1 MTSHMK
7 KKKVK
12 RYQEGG
18 EAEDKKRGLA
28 ASNKEGSV
36 GFFERLRMGNIDD
49 PKSEAYK
56 RFGAG
61 RGKAETTKQ
70 KEAIKV
76 VQGSANPFQGGD
88 VDPFSAVRKPSGEI
102 MREPAKEPAKT
113 PAKAKPA
120 IVTKEQLKASGFDN
134 LRDYLNDKRGLK
146 RRVTKDSEG
155 KTASGMPREARGTQ
169 DEGDAGEAEARK
181 ALADSRAKERAKRN
195 QITDPGLTQSQ
206 AAAQRTAEV
215 KRDSAKTGSQRLA
228 EKADRA
234 GNIYARGQA
243 PRQSDQEKQAAAR
256 KKLGTVPPRPPR
268 GFSSPASRKAW
279 DDKYGDQ
286 YEPSGRKKPGAAS
299 KGKDEMG
306 DYTPFRKGGTVSS
319 ASRRGD
325 GIAMRGKTR
334 GRMV

>member
-1 MTSHMK
+1 M
-7 KKKVK
+7 
-12 RYQEGG
+12 
-18 EAEDKKRGLA
+18 EDKKPAKA
-28 ASNKEGSV
+28 ASN
-36 GFFERLRMGNIDD
+36 
-49 PKSEAYK
+49 
-56 RFGAG
+56 
-61 RGKAETTKQ
+61 
-70 KEAIKV
+70 
-76 VQGSANPFQGGD
+76 
-88 VDPFSAVRKPSGEI
+88 
-102 MREPAKEPAKT
+102 
-113 PAKAKPA
+113 PA
-120 IVTKEQLKASGFDN
+120 IVTIEQLKASRFDN
-134 LRDYLNDKRGLK
+134 LRDYLNDQRGLT
-146 RRVTKDSEG
+146 RRGES
-155 KTASGMPREARGTQ
+155 SPRKPAADKAVSRGPYRGTQ

-181 ALADSRAKERAKRN
+181 ALADSRAKERAKRD

-243 PRQSDQEKQAAAR
+243 PRQSDQEKQDAAR

>member
-61 RGKAETTKQ
+61 RGQTETAKEKA
-70 KEAIKV
+70 AIKAYKGPSEPRF
-76 VQGSANPFQGGD
+76 GSYDSPSPFTGSTG
-88 VDPFSAVRKPSGEI
+88 AT
-102 MREPAKEPAKT
+102 KEPAKA
-113 PAKAKPA
+113 AKPAKPA

-134 LRDYLNDKRGLK
+134 LRDYLNAQRGLR

-181 ALADSRAKERAKRN
+181 VQEAKMAKAREMRK
-195 QITDPGLTQSQ
+195 QTDPGDVPADVRRTQE
-206 AAAQRTAEV
+206 A
-215 KRDSAKTGSQRLA
+215 SAKSKRRDMTGFAQMPFS
-228 EKADRA
+228 
-234 GNIYARGQA
+234 
-243 PRQSDQEKQAAAR
+243 KQMEYLRTKGKEGTGFKTKEGSTR
-256 KKLGTVPPRPPR
+256 K
-268 GFSSPASRKAW
+268 
-279 DDKYGDQ
+279 
-286 YEPSGRKKPGAAS
+286 
-299 KGKDEMG
+299 KDEMG
-306 DYTPFRKGGTVSS
+306 DYTPFKKGGTVSS
-319 ASRRGD
+319 ASKRGD

>member
-7 KKKVK
+7 KKKAK
-12 RYQEGG
+12 RYQAGG

-28 ASNKEGSV
+28 ASNKEGNV

-49 PKSEAYK
+49 PTSEAYK

-61 RGKAETTKQ
+61 RGKAET
-70 KEAIKV
+70 
-76 VQGSANPFQGGD
+76 
-88 VDPFSAVRKPSGEI
+88 
-102 MREPAKEPAKT
+102 AKT
-113 PAKAKPA
+113 KASTIDQIGDRERMEAFTAGPLKSQATPTKPAAPTKAKPA
-120 IVTKEQLKASGFDN
+120 IVTEEQLKASRFDN
-134 LRDYLNDKRGLK
+134 LRDYLNDQQGLTRRGE
-146 RRVTKDSEG
+146 S
-155 KTASGMPREARGTQ
+155 SPRKPAANKAAVSRGPSRGTQ
-169 DEGDAGEAEARK
+169 DEGDAGEEAARK
-181 ALADSRAKERAKRN
+181 AQEAKMAKAREMRK
-195 QITDPGLTQSQ
+195 QTDPGLTQSQ

-234 GNIYARGQA
+234 GNIYARGQT
-243 PRQSDQEKQAAAR
+243 PRQSDTEKQAAAR

-306 DYTPFRKGGTVSS
+306 DYTPFQKGGTVSS
-319 ASRRGD
+319 ASKRGD

>member
-1 MTSHMK
+1 MTNHMK

-61 RGKAETTKQ
+61 RGQTETAKEKA
-70 KEAIKV
+70 AIKAYKGPSEPGF
-76 VQGSANPFQGGD
+76 GSYDSPSPFTGSTG
-88 VDPFSAVRKPSGEI
+88 ATKA
-102 MREPAKEPAKT
+102 PAKAAK
-113 PAKAKPA
+113 PAKPA

-134 LRDYLNDKRGLK
+134 LRDYLNDQRGLR

-181 ALADSRAKERAKRN
+181 ALADSRAKERAKRD

-319 ASRRGD
+319 ASKRGD
-325 GIAMRGKTR
+325 GIAIRGKTR

>member
-7 KKKVK
+7 KKKAK

-61 RGKAETTKQ
+61 RGKAE
-70 KEAIKV
+70 A
-76 VQGSANPFQGGD
+76 
-88 VDPFSAVRKPSGEI
+88 
-102 MREPAKEPAKT
+102 AKT
-113 PAKAKPA
+113 TAPT
-120 IVTKEQLKASGFDN
+120 INQVDERLE
-134 LRDYLNDKRGLK
+134 
-146 RRVTKDSEG
+146 EG
-155 KTASGMPREARGTQ
+155 KTASGMPREARGIENKPKKRSTFGAAFAGARADGKKTFEYPKGSGKMFTTQTKEEAAAAKSTAKPAVSKPAAAAPPRSYRGTQ

-181 ALADSRAKERAKRN
+181 ALADSRAKERAKRD
-195 QITDPGLTQSQ
+195 QTTDPGLTQSQ

-234 GNIYARGQA
+234 GNIYARGQT
-243 PRQSDQEKQAAAR
+243 PRQSDHRKTSRCSEKIR
-256 KKLGTVPPRPPR
+256 Y
-268 GFSSPASRKAW
+268 SPAPTTPW
-279 DDKYGDQ
+279 VFI
-286 YEPSGRKKPGAAS
+286 AS
-299 KGKDEMG
+299 
-306 DYTPFRKGGTVSS
+306 FS
-319 ASRRGD
+319 
-325 GIAMRGKTR
+325 
-334 GRMV
+334 

>member
-7 KKKVK
+7 KKKAK

-61 RGKAETTKQ
+61 RGQTETAKEKA
-70 KEAIKV
+70 AIKAYKGPSEPGF
-76 VQGSANPFQGGD
+76 GSYDSPSPFTGSTG
-88 VDPFSAVRKPSGEI
+88 ATKA
-102 MREPAKEPAKT
+102 PAKAAK
-113 PAKAKPA
+113 PAKPA

-134 LRDYLNDKRGLK
+134 LRDYLNAQRGLR

-181 ALADSRAKERAKRN
+181 VQEAKMAKAREMRK
-195 QITDPGLTQSQ
+195 QTDPGDVPADVRRTQE
-206 AAAQRTAEV
+206 A
-215 KRDSAKTGSQRLA
+215 SAKSKRRDMTGFAQMPFS
-228 EKADRA
+228 
-234 GNIYARGQA
+234 
-243 PRQSDQEKQAAAR
+243 KQMEYLRTKGKEGTGFKTKEGSTR
-256 KKLGTVPPRPPR
+256 K
-268 GFSSPASRKAW
+268 
-279 DDKYGDQ
+279 
-286 YEPSGRKKPGAAS
+286 
-299 KGKDEMG
+299 KDEMG
-306 DYTPFRKGGTVSS
+306 DYTPFKKGGTVSS
-319 ASRRGD
+319 ASKRGD